1 MPRRARNL
9 LGILSSVSKMGMPK
23 TSMGNPIPTR
33 ASALDAVSTD
43 DVAITKP
50 RNRLPQSPMNTL
62 AGWKLKKRN
71 PVKAPNRASITTA
84 IGPQLIQEMRSQ
96 AERFGTTFQQAQVT
110 SIDLSSSPIQLTI
123 DEETTMQTSALII
136 ATGASANLLGL
147 PSESR
152 LMGHGVSTC
161 ATCDGFF
168 FRGKEIVVIG
178 GGDSALE
185 EAMFLTK
192 FATRVTVIHRR
203 DTLRASKIMQ
213 DRAKKNDKI
222 QFEWDSTVED
232 VQGEEIVTGITVQNI
247 RTQHIKLIPC
257 AGVFVAIG
265 HRPNTDIFK
274 GQLEMDANGYL
285 LTSHGTATNIPGV
298 FAAGDV
304 QDPHYRQAVTAA
316 GTGCMAAL
324 DAERF
329 LEAQA

>member
-1 MPRRARNL
+1 M
-9 LGILSSVSKMGMPK
+9 
-23 TSMGNPIPTR
+23 
-33 ASALDAVSTD
+33 
-43 DVAITKP
+43 
-50 RNRLPQSPMNTL
+50 
-62 AGWKLKKRN
+62 
-71 PVKAPNRASITTA
+71 
-84 IGPQLIQEMRSQ
+84 
-96 AERFGTTFQQAQVT
+96 
-110 SIDLSSSPIQLTI
+110 
-123 DEETTMQTSALII
+123 
-136 ATGASANLLGL
+136 
-147 PSESR
+147 
-152 LMGHGVSTC
+152 
-161 ATCDGFF
+161 
-168 FRGKEIVVIG
+168 VIG

-185 EAMFLTK
+185 EAIFLTK

-222 QFEWDSTVED
+222 QFEWDSTVEE

-285 LTSHGTATNIPGV
+285 LTSHGTVTNIPGV

-316 GTGCMAAL
+316 GSGCMAAL

-329 LEAQA
+329 LESQA

>member
-1 MPRRARNL
+1 MNNVTIIGSGPAGLTAALYSARATLSPL
-9 LGILSSVSKMGMPK
+9 LIEGIQAGGQLTLTTEVENYPGFAKGIL
-23 TSMGNPIPTR
+23 
-33 ASALDAVSTD
+33 
-43 DVAITKP
+43 
-50 RNRLPQSPMNTL
+50 
-62 AGWKLKKRN
+62 
-71 PVKAPNRASITTA
+71 
-84 IGPQLIQEMRSQ
+84 GPQLIQEMRSQ

-110 SIDLSSSPIQLTI
+110 SIDLSRSPIQLTI

-222 QFEWDSTVED
+222 QFEWDSTVEE
-232 VQGEEIVTGITVQNI
+232 VQGKEIVTGITVQNI
-247 RTQHIKLIPC
+247 KTQHIKLIPC

>member
-1 MPRRARNL
+1 MNNVTIIGSGPAGLTAALYSARATLSPL
-9 LGILSSVSKMGMPK
+9 LIEGIQAGGQLTLTTEVENYPGFAKGIL
-23 TSMGNPIPTR
+23 
-33 ASALDAVSTD
+33 
-43 DVAITKP
+43 
-50 RNRLPQSPMNTL
+50 
-62 AGWKLKKRN
+62 
-71 PVKAPNRASITTA
+71 
-84 IGPQLIQEMRSQ
+84 GPQLIQEMRSQ

-110 SIDLSSSPIQLTI
+110 SIDLSRSPIQLTI

-247 RTQHIKLIPC
+247 KTQHIKLIPC

-274 GQLEMDANGYL
+274 GQLEMDANG
-285 LTSHGTATNIPGV
+285 
-298 FAAGDV
+298 
-304 QDPHYRQAVTAA
+304 
-316 GTGCMAAL
+316 
-324 DAERF
+324 
-329 LEAQA
+329 